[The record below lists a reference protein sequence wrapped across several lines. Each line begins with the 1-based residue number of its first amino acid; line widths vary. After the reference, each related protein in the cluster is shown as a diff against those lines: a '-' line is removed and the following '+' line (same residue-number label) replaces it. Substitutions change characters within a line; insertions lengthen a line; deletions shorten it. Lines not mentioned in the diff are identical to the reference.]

1 MDWNISGVRV
11 LNARPVVMKMCLL
24 SITKAFWRMS
34 SISMIFTPAGD
45 RPAACSIGL
54 ESSERAFSIS
64 ASRKSAVPKEGNAT
78 KTAKTQIMIVLKMD
92 IDAGK
97 ETLKK
102 TAVTNSLEGLNEKLN
117 PWKC

>member
-11 LNARPVVMKMCLL
+11 LNTRPVVMKICLL

-45 RPAACSIGL
+45 RPAACSMGL
-54 ESSERAFSIS
+54 ESSEKAFSIS
-64 ASRKSAVPKEGNAT
+64 ASRKSEAPKEGNAT
-78 KTAKTQIMIVLKMD
+78 KTAKNQIMIVLKMD

-97 ETLKK
+97 R
-102 TAVTNSLEGLNEKLN
+102 NLEKDRCYQQFGRLE
-117 PWKC
+117 